1 MLGSTVT
8 RITNLSSVILKVHN
22 PDVIGWNTLLK
33 EISNMNF
40 CLFNSTEN
48 TILGSVIDNNLQDVK
63 SSNLAVTELTT
74 TGEMIKGF
82 EKINRGSV
90 SLLLPMSAKFA
101 ASLQQDQQ
109 SALELH
115 REVIASSKIS
125 LMDMSRAVLP
135 KYHQYNISLLVNLT
149 SSTDFN
155 DRANLDKGDVHACFH
170 IEAPL
175 ALLKDLNSSAILPK
189 ECSISVESRQSYPRK
204 LLAHTA
210 DHIPPSWCEQDG
222 STPLKLEYRDE
233 PSWTVY
239 LSPEDKKILNLHLMA
254 TSVFLF
260 SLVAILL
267 LVFFVKG
274 IFGTRKVHS
283 TRYSSEPSSMDAS
296 LGKENNA

>member
-155 DRANLDKGDVHACFH
+155 DRANLDNGDVHACFH
-170 IEAPL
+170 IE
-175 ALLKDLNSSAILPK
+175 I
-189 ECSISVESRQSYPRK
+189 
-204 LLAHTA
+204 
-210 DHIPPSWCEQDG
+210 
-222 STPLKLEYRDE
+222 
-233 PSWTVY
+233 
-239 LSPEDKKILNLHLMA
+239 
-254 TSVFLF
+254 
-260 SLVAILL
+260 
-267 LVFFVKG
+267 
-274 IFGTRKVHS
+274 IF
-283 TRYSSEPSSMDAS
+283 
-296 LGKENNA
+296 